1 MSELVKTTAD
11 YGIGSANADIVTE
24 STEIN
29 ALKSI
34 SKAVKDIDSLNLI
47 QRKLFD
53 RIEHTHQNFFIQ
65 GQAGTGKSTFIKYL
79 KKHSQKRIRLVAPHC
94 YCSSQH

>member
-1 MSELVKTTAD
+1 MSGLIKTTAD
-11 YGIGSANADIVTE
+11 YGIGSANAEIITE

-34 SKAVKDIDSLNLI
+34 SKAVKDIDTLNLV

-53 RIEHTHQNFFIQ
+53 RIEHTHQKPLPFDQICRSK
-65 GQAGTGKSTFIKYL
+65 KSK
-79 KKHSQKRIRLVAPHC
+79 
-94 YCSSQH
+94 

>member
-1 MSELVKTTAD
+1 MLYFMKD
-11 YGIGSANADIVTE
+11 SA
-24 STEIN
+24 EIK

-34 SKAVKDIDSLNLI
+34 SKSVKDLEQLNLV

-53 RIEHTHQNFFIQ
+53 KIEHTSQNFFIQ

-79 KKHSQKRIRLVAPHC
+79 KKHSKKRIR
-94 YCSSQH
+94 

>member
-1 MSELVKTTAD
+1 MKE
-11 YGIGSANADIVTE
+11 NA
-24 STEIN
+24 EIN

-34 SKAVKDIDSLNLI
+34 SKAVKDLDQLNLV

-53 RIEHTHQNFFIQ
+53 KIEHTHQNFVIL

-79 KKHSQKRIRLVAPHC
+79 KKNSKKRIRLVAPTAIAALNIF
-94 YCSSQH
+94 